1 MYCAHCKSRIPGEAL
16 FCPVCGRPVKPRE
29 APAQAGRA
37 QTASVRTSGKKKNAA
52 QKWLPAALV
61 LLVIA
66 LAVGIGLRL
75 VTKQQREPAAATE
88 QAPAQVPDAYAASDA
103 LMAAVGERTSIS
115 VVSQDE
121 SSATLQ
127 IVAPDL
133 RSLIAACPAGDADAL
148 TPQLTAML
156 RAGEYTSIEKTVTV
170 PAVTVDGQLQ
180 IEYTKEY
187 LDAVS
192 GGVLS
197 LMDAL
202 LEGREP

>member
-1 MYCAHCKSRIPGEAL
+1 MYCAHCKSKIPGEAL

-66 LAVGIGLRL
+66 LAVGIGLRF
-75 VTKQQREPAAATE
+75 VPKQQKVPAAAE
-88 QAPAQVPDAYAASDA
+88 QAPVQIPDAYAASDA
-103 LMAAVGERTSIS
+103 LMAAVGEKTSVS

-133 RSLIAACPAGDADAL
+133 RSMIAACPAGDADAL
-148 TPQLTAML
+148 TLQLADML